1 MADGSSAL
9 LGSRVAQSESRVGL
23 DSSRLQSQASDHHL
37 RGPAPAAGPTGIAS
51 LRWTA
56 CSAVAARQ
64 QRPTS
69 HTAWQAGNPVITDGP
84 WLLDAPLSGGMTPP
98 SFLED
103 LLPQAFNQS
112 IQLAS
117 VARDAVDV
125 AIRARDDGGGALT
138 HHPIREQ

>member
-1 MADGSSAL
+1 RHDEMADGSSAL

-56 CSAVAARQ
+56 VSAVAARQ

-69 HTAWQAGNPVITDGP
+69 HTACFAGN
-84 WLLDAPLSGGMTPP
+84 DA
-98 SFLED
+98 
-103 LLPQAFNQS
+103 AAN
-112 IQLAS
+112 
-117 VARDAVDV
+117 
-125 AIRARDDGGGALT
+125 GGADGYFHVRTSTNL
-138 HHPIREQ
+138 PAI